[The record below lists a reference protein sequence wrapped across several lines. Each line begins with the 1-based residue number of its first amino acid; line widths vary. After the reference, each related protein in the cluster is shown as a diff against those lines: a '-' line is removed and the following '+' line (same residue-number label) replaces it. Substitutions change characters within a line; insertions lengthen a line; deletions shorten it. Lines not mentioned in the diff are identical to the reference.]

1 MKYDNYRKVID
12 RIYKLGKEKG
22 FTIKELAS
30 ICGVSEDY
38 FASCRFKKNYPNTD
52 CIIKVSQNLDVSID
66 FILSGVDNKV
76 LKDLNV
82 VQTGIRLEAIPAYYR
97 RIILSAVN
105 YRHPKGRQLLFSLH
119 QVLLVSELPAMPAF
133 QK

>member
-82 VQTGIRLEAIPAYYR
+82 VQTEIRLEAIPAYYR

-105 YRHPKGRQLLFSLH
+105 AAIDAYI
-119 QVLLVSELPAMPAF
+119 SEEKF
-133 QK
+133 